1 MRILKLKLK
10 KLLKTQ
16 FNLKISGI
24 TKYEKYSEKF
34 DKNFYISR
42 YGSQAVLKKNF
53 LNVGCGPTFRHF
65 AFRNVDNFTGK
76 IDVTWSPCDFKQLP
90 IEDNSIE
97 LIYNSHM
104 IEHLTFKEALFML
117 KEFYRIL
124 KPNGNLRIITP
135 NIDFFHR
142 AYIEKYLSILKP
154 NLSLEHSYVSVFAQ
168 RLVKGIDKTP
178 KKTLSVQKIRNLFE
192 NLDRFKVYD
201 TLISIVDPNSKREDW
216 WNHIS
221 YWNHD
226 ILKKNLHKSGFKKI
240 FPSSYAQSRFPVL
253 RDVRYF
259 DQTAPWY
266 SFYTDVEK

>member
-1 MRILKLKLK
+1 MRIIKIKIK
-10 KLLKTQ
+10 NFLKTQ
-16 FNLKISGI
+16 FDLKISGI

-42 YGSQAVLKKNF
+42 YGSQAVLKKKF

-76 IDVTWSPCDFKQLP
+76 IDITWSPCDFKELP

-142 AYIEKYLSILKP
+142 AYIEKDLSILKP

-168 RLVKGIDKTP
+168 RLVKGTGKTP

-201 TLISIVDPNSKREDW
+201 TLISMVNPNSKREDW

-240 FPSSYAQSRFPVL
+240 FPSSYAQSKFPVL
-253 RDVRYF
+253 RDVKYF

>member
-1 MRILKLKLK
+1 
-10 KLLKTQ
+10 
-16 FNLKISGI
+16 
-24 TKYEKYSEKF
+24 
-34 DKNFYISR
+34 
-42 YGSQAVLKKNF
+42 
-53 LNVGCGPTFRHF
+53 
-65 AFRNVDNFTGK
+65 
-76 IDVTWSPCDFKQLP
+76 
-90 IEDNSIE
+90 
-97 LIYNSHM
+97 M

-142 AYIEKYLSILKP
+142 AYIEKDLSILKP

-168 RLVKGIDKTP
+168 RLVKGTGKTP

-201 TLISIVDPNSKREDW
+201 TLISMVNPNSKRKDW

-226 ILKKNLHKSGFKKI
+226 ILKNNLHIAADKRVLPVPVAIVNKNLDLPFLKSLMRLFI
-240 FPSSYAQSRFPVL
+240 ASI
-253 RDVRYF
+253 
-259 DQTAPWY
+259 WY
-266 SFYTDVEK
+266 GLKNLN